1 MKCKKIILDESLL
14 DDFNSQPLFGEW
26 SDAPE
31 IGPGLQ
37 TLHSKGLISEY
48 DDDFVDPEG
57 VPSDMKDHLEPPIPG
72 PSNGKDTGI
81 ASMLMDAIKDEWS
94 TIDKYNSIIQTVRA
108 TPGIDP
114 TSYERVIAEINA
126 EENRHVGQLQE
137 LLKQISPNTVE
148 IAHGEKE
155 AESQLKFVDGKLQIQ
170 EWATPQTPSPEGPA
184 EVSDMCTLSDVDDE
198 M

>member
-26 SDAPE
+26 VDRPE

-37 TLHSKGLISEY
+37 TLQSKGLISEY

-57 VPSDMKDHLEPPIPG
+57 VPSDMEDHLEPPIPG
-72 PSNGKDTGI
+72 PSNGEDTGI

-170 EWATPQTPSPEGPA
+170 EWTTPQTPSPEGPV